1 MIEIHITEKT
11 RKQDSSAISDAVR
24 AMDHQLIYILFESGV
39 PINAYD
45 ENGETPLY
53 AATIHGRADLVHIL
67 LKLGADPNKGTI
79 SGTPPMFGAN
89 LNKWNEEIKRLL
101 IEAGAKQWP

>member
-11 RKQDSSAISDAVR
+11 IKQDSSAISDAVR
-24 AMDHQLIYILFESGV
+24 SMDHQLIYILFESGV

-45 ENGETPLY
+45 KYGQTPLFS
-53 AATIHGRADLVHIL
+53 ATIGAHADLVHIL

-79 SGTPPMFGAN
+79 GGTPPMYGAN
-89 LNKWNEEIKRLL
+89 LNQWNKEIKRLL